1 MNSVDA
7 FDLLATTVLL
17 LGSSG
22 EVISANAA
30 AEDMFGRSRRHLAGC
45 AASSLFERADAT
57 MQAISQACSGEVAE
71 CRLFATVRRGQ
82 ECAEV
87 SMTCMALSN
96 QPWAALIEVM
106 DIHQRTIVD
115 RTRRLVDEIN
125 TQHELLRNLAHEVK
139 NPLGGLRGAAQ
150 LLESELPD
158 PSLTEYTKVI
168 ISEADR
174 LQSLVDRLA
183 VPQRIPVRWQSVNI
197 HEVCERVC
205 ALIRAEFRDVTLI
218 RDYDAS
224 MPEIKADSSRL
235 VQALLNVMRNA
246 AQILTQQASNPASPH
261 PQVTIKT
268 RIARQ
273 VMLRHKQHRM
283 AVVVSVIDNG
293 PGVPIH
299 LRERIFHPLVTG
311 RDGGTGLGLSLA
323 QDFVQQHG
331 GVIEFDS
338 QPGQT
343 EFRLLL
349 PMEPT

>member
-1 MNSVDA
+1 MNSTEA
-7 FDLLATTVLL
+7 FDLLATTILL

-30 AEDMFGRSRRHLAGC
+30 AEDMFGRSRRHLTGC
-45 AASSLFERADAT
+45 QAVELFDASEAT
-57 MQAISQACSGEVAE
+57 AHAIRQACSGEVAE
-71 CRLFATVRRGQ
+71 CRLFASVKRGQ
-82 ECAEV
+82 DSAEV
-87 SMTCMALSN
+87 SLTCIALSH
-96 QPWAALIEVM
+96 QAWAALIEVKDM
-106 DIHQRTIVD
+106 HQRTMVD

-139 NPLGGLRGAAQ
+139 NPLGGRRSTEKQ
-150 LLESELPD
+150 IESEMPD
-158 PSLTEYTKVI
+158 PSLTEYTRVI

-174 LQSLVDRLA
+174 LQALVDRLA
-183 VPQRIPVRWQSVNI
+183 VPQRMPVQWQSVNI

-205 ALIRAEFRDVTLI
+205 ALIRAEFRELSLI

-235 VQALLNVMRNA
+235 VQALLNVVRNA
-246 AQILTQQASNPASPH
+246 AQILTQSEPYTTH
-261 PQVTIKT
+261 PQITIRT

-283 AVVVSVIDNG
+283 GVVVSVIDNG
-293 PGVPIH
+293 PGVPEH

-338 QPGQT
+338 HPGHT